1 MRSLL
6 ARRYLHCAVI
16 QGFFEPAC
24 ALIRMAPEPS
34 FLDIQNYDCQV
45 SGSLRACAPVAAV
58 EPWALLA
65 LALLALLGV
74 SLLRGPS
81 SFATEGGM

>member
-45 SGSLRACAPVAAV
+45 SGSLRACAPVGAV
-58 EPWALLA
+58 EP
-65 LALLALLGV
+65 LALLGV
-74 SLLRGPS
+74 SLPRGTGRGESRGRS